1 MKAVSNLNPIL
12 AALAMAGA
20 LLASPPAQAGRG
32 CESRPVSTETLVRSL
47 ELAER
52 TARWLDASGA
62 GVLLLARRGQNLD
75 AYGVQWSHLGYVYRD
90 ERAKAWRVVHKL
102 NHCGTAES
110 ALYRQGL
117 AEFFSDDLYRFEAG
131 VQVLAPAT
139 QKALRPLLEDN
150 TRAATLHEPA
160 YSMVAWPWATR
171 YQQSNQWALETLA
184 LAMEPSATDRAR
196 AQSWLQFKGY
206 VPTTLRIDAMKR
218 LGARVGSAHIAF
230 DDHPNAQ
237 RFADRIDTVTVDSVF
252 RFVQSARLASPAQ
265 TIR

>member
-1 MKAVSNLNPIL
+1 MASAENASNDS
-12 AALAMAGA
+12 AQ
-20 LLASPPAQAGRG
+20 SP
-32 CESRPVSTETLVRSL
+32 
-47 ELAER
+47 
-52 TARWLDASGA
+52 
-62 GVLLLARRGQNLD
+62 
-75 AYGVQWSHLGYVYRD
+75 
-90 ERAKAWRVVHKL
+90 AW
-102 NHCGTAES
+102 
-110 ALYRQGL
+110 
-117 AEFFSDDLYRFEAG
+117 
-131 VQVLAPAT
+131 
-139 QKALRPLLEDN
+139 
-150 TRAATLHEPA
+150 
-160 YSMVAWPWATR
+160 SMVAWPWATR